1 MALFVVLDDFASG
14 TARLQAGAVID
25 DGLHD
30 LPALRAAGLVAAP
43 VTDATVTSAIQAYL
57 SQRGV
62 GPRELDPYGSM
73 LGGLLGS
80 NGGASFVGTL
90 SGLSVQ
96 AALANAGSARELI
109 YTNGPVSGPDM
120 FDDWDDLMAKF
131 VTIEG
136 PRTIRGFQTSG
147 SALVIPPGVY
157 PFRLGDSLA
166 GNPSFPTAFQ
176 CDDGATLDE
185 LHQLKDNCNLFF
197 NNTADPG
204 ITLNDM
210 AAATGFTVFTAFG
223 GSGIQN
229 DGSVP
234 VLLWD
239 KNVGA
244 FPGGPLLI
252 NLPLFS
258 QFTGMGSAPV
268 IHVEPAG
275 AYTSLLIMQTFLGAI
290 VADNVISGAMG
301 AGAAVLQAWV
311 SDGASYISTNQPA
324 WAGVPFNTPD
334 FYQSRV
340 NSVRRFS
347 NSNTVVAAGS
357 YSAGVYPGATPGDE
371 FVRCAPDG
379 SLTPI
384 DVQLPPAAR
393 NPGSVITV
401 KRANAD
407 VATAINTVPDGADP
421 IDGVNAPDA
430 LPLTLNARRRYT
442 SDGTGW
448 YREGSGL

>member
-14 TARLQAGAVID
+14 AARLQAGTVID

-30 LPALRAAGLVAAP
+30 VPALRASGLVAAP
-43 VTDATVTSAIQAYL
+43 VTDATVSAAIQAYL

-96 AALANAGSARELI
+96 AALANAGSVRELI
-109 YTNGPVSGPDM
+109 YTNGPISGPDM
-120 FDDWDDLMAKF
+120 FDDWDNLMAKF
-131 VTIEG
+131 VTIDG
-136 PRTIRGFQTSG
+136 PRKIRGYQTG
-147 SALVIPPGVY
+147 AAPLTIPPGVY
-157 PFRLGDSLA
+157 PFRFGDILA
-166 GNPSFPTAFQ
+166 GNTTFPTAFV
-176 CDDGATLDE
+176 CDDGVTLEE
-185 LHQLKDNCNLFF
+185 LAQLEDNCNLYF
-197 NNTADPG
+197 NNTSAPG
-204 ITLNDM
+204 IVLNDM
-210 AAATGFTVFTAFG
+210 AMNAGFTVFSAFG

-229 DGSVP
+229 DGNVP
-234 VLLWD
+234 VLTWD

-258 QFTGMGSAPV
+258 QFTGLGTFPV

-275 AYTSLLIMQTFLGAI
+275 AYTSLLILQTFLGAI
-290 VADNVISGAMG
+290 VNDGVLSGAMG

-311 SDGASYISTNQPA
+311 SDGSSYISTNQPA
-324 WAGVPFNTPD
+324 WAGVPFNTPG

-347 NSNTVVAAGS
+347 NTNTVVAAGA
-357 YSAGVYPGATPGDE
+357 YNAGVYPGATPGDE

-384 DVQLPPAAR
+384 VVQLPPARR
-393 NPGSVITV
+393 NPGSVITL

-407 VATAINTVPDGADP
+407 VATAISAVPDSTDT

-430 LPLTLNARRRYT
+430 VPLTLNAWRRYT
-442 SDGTGW
+442 SDGTAW